1 MSALRTTANTERGTQ
16 YYVNIVALGST
27 TTSDAFDAT
36 RSRILLVQSRF
47 TGKWGFTKGHAETW
61 DINPLETATREVK
74 EEAGYLEVIHYKIT
88 EGPILLRGRPYWTAV
103 LRTDET
109 PTLNRLEQSGIGW
122 FRLKEIPRLRLN
134 EDVRLYLA
142 ISGT

>member
-1 MSALRTTANTERGTQ
+1 MASEERAGIIL
-16 YYVNIVALGST
+16 Y
-27 TTSDAFDAT
+27 DAT

-61 DINPLETATREVK
+61 DIDPLETATREVK

-88 EGPILLRGRPYWTAV
+88 DGPISLRGRPYWLAV

-142 ISGT
+142 TSGAL